1 MNKKYYS
8 TSEVLKKVGI
18 SRNTIFLWF
27 KHRKV
32 PEVQRDRNGHR
43 IFTARDIQLILDY
56 KNKTIPPKESRY
68 GKG

>member
-8 TSEVLKKVGI
+8 TREVLKKVGI

-27 KHRKV
+27 KYRKV

-43 IFTARDIQLILDY
+43 IFTEKDIQLILNY
-56 KNKTIPPKESRY
+56 KNKTIPPKEIRI